1 MQNSDFW
8 TRITSLYGSQTSPV
22 VLCMQYSVISTRII
36 CLYGPQPLSVVFAC
50 KTATF
55 GAKLQVSM
63 GPRPHRWI
71 LDAKQRLLNKN
82 NKSPWFSALTYGFWM
97 QNSLFWYRI
106 ISLYGSQT
114 SPISLCMQ
122 NIVISIRFKSLCGSH
137 TSPVV
142 LCTQN
147 NVPRNWITSLHGFQP
162 SSVVFWCKTAVFGPE
177 QQVSI
182 GTWPHLL
189 FCAWKTAW
197 LAPE

>member
-1 MQNSDFW
+1 MTN
-8 TRITSLYGSQTSPV
+8 LYGSQTSPV

-36 CLYGPQPLSVVFAC
+36 CLYGPQALSVVFAC

-63 GPRPHRWI
+63 DPRPHLWI
-71 LDAKQRLLNKN
+71 SDGKQPLLDKN
-82 NKSPWFSALTYGFWM
+82 NKSLWVSALTCGFWL

-106 ISLYGSQT
+106 ISLYWSQT
-114 SPISLCMQ
+114 SPISLCIQ
-122 NIVISIRFKSLCGSH
+122 NIVISIRFTSLCGSQ
-137 TSPVV
+137 TSPVD

-147 NVPRNWITSLHGFQP
+147 NVPRNWITSLHWFQP
-162 SSVVFWCKTAVFGPE
+162 SSGFFGCKTAIFGPE